1 MIDDVDEMVSA
12 EGEWRNFAVNGDNFR
27 SGDRK
32 EF

>member
-12 EGEWRNFAVNGDNFR
+12 VGEWRNFAVKGESVR

-32 EF
+32 VF